1 MIFVDILAHLK
12 TQTKL
17 DDAEMLKKFGGI
29 FVSVHLE
36 EANN

>member
-1 MIFVDILAHLK
+1 MIFVDILVHLK

-17 DDAEMLKKFGGI
+17 DDAEMLKRFGDI
-29 FVSVHLE
+29 FVSVHFE